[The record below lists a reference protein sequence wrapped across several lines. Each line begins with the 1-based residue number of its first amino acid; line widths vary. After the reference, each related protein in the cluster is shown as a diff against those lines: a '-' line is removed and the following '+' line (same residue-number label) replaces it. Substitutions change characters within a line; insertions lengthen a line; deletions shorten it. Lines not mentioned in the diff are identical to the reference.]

1 MPIPDTKDTHQ
12 EQELITRI
20 AAGDEAAFT
29 ALFDAYKDRIYSIA
43 MRLTRNPAVAEEI
56 VQDVFLKIWLKK
68 EGLAEVG
75 HFRAYLFT
83 ATRNEV
89 ISAIRRLARR
99 RVLVQ
104 EAAKTGTTEV
114 NDTDSLLLDR
124 EYQQILRQAVE
135 QLPPQ
140 QQKVYRLMKEQGLK
154 RDQVAGQL
162 GMSPETVKMHL
173 SLAMRSVRA
182 FCIARLDLYIALAL
196 FETLRHK

>member
-1 MPIPDTKDTHQ
+1 LLNSGTNEEK
-12 EQELITRI
+12 ELLMRI

-29 ALFDAYKDRIYSIA
+29 ALFDAYKDKIYSIA
-43 MRLTRNPAVAEEI
+43 MRLTRNAAVAEEI
-56 VQDVFLKIWLKK
+56 VQDVFLKIWLKRQ
-68 EGLAEVG
+68 GLAEVE

-99 RVLVQ
+99 RVLVAG
-104 EAAKTGTTEV
+104 AAKAGLTEV

-124 EYQQILRQAVE
+124 EYQAILRQAVE

-140 QQKVYRLMKEQGLK
+140 QQKVYRLMKEQGLR
-154 RDQVAGQL
+154 RDQAAEQL

-173 SLAMRSVRA
+173 ALAMRSVRA
-182 FCIARLDLYIALAL
+182 FCIARLDLYIAVAL
-196 FETLRHK
+196 FEALYH